1 MPTVEQLLVTC
12 EKAAAAGAAE
22 LLSWR
27 GRFSAREKSA
37 RDLVTDA
44 DLASQQAIRA
54 VIQADFEGHGFLGEE
69 APDPAQLD
77 RPYCW
82 IVDPLDGTT
91 NYVHDYPCFAV
102 SVAVAERGELVAG
115 VVLDPLRQ
123 ECFRAAKGLGSQL
136 NGQNVATSST
146 SEIENSLVAVSFP
159 PDLQAESPDLRAF
172 LEVATRCQAVRRTGS
187 AALNLAYVAC
197 GRLDAHWAYFIHP
210 WDSAAGVLLVR
221 EAGGVATASDGGD
234 YLLSNGDY
242 AVSATP
248 RTTRPADAS
257 VECSQI
263 AGEPTSGDVWM
274 PQMAVD
280 RIIGCVQ

>member
-1 MPTVEQLLVTC
+1 MPNVEQLLATC
-12 EKAAAAGAAE
+12 EKAAAAGAEE

-44 DLASQQAIRA
+44 DLASQNAIRT
-54 VIQADFEGHGFLGEE
+54 VIQAEFDDHGFLGEE
-69 APDPAQLD
+69 DPDPAQLD

-115 VVLDPLRQ
+115 VVLDPLRE
-123 ECFRAAKGLGSQL
+123 ECFRAAKGLGCQL
-136 NGQNVATSST
+136 NGENVATSDT
-146 SEIENSLVAVSFP
+146 AEVENSLVAVSFP
-159 PDLQAESPDLRAF
+159 PDLKADSHDLRAF
-172 LEVATRCQAVRRTGS
+172 LEVATRCRAVRRTGS

-210 WDSAAGVLLVR
+210 WDSAAGVLLIR
-221 EAGGVATASDGGD
+221 EAGGQATASDGGD
-234 YLLSNGDY
+234 YQLKNGDY
-242 AVSATP
+242 AVFATP
-248 RTTRPADAS
+248 ELHRAFLPLLRAA
-257 VECSQI
+257 Q
-263 AGEPTSGDVWM
+263 
-274 PQMAVD
+274 
-280 RIIGCVQ
+280 